1 MPVEQFTVEQLK
13 VRMAEILETWPLYRS
28 FVYDGA
34 DGVVVVP
41 EISLFC
47 SSCKRDTFWQTNVH
61 GQNFKQGFTTRTYKC
76 KNCGGA
82 TVTYYFY
89 WGVSTQKHN
98 LFFKVGQHP
107 ELEER
112 IPESLEQAFD
122 AADLKMYKNALRL
135 RNFNFGIGAVAY
147 VRRVVENRM
156 NDMLEIL
163 YEAAVEHNAPRE
175 VLARHDEVKRDI
187 RFAAKVDYAGELL
200 PATLRPAGK
209 PNPIAIL
216 HELASEGLHAK
227 TDEECVD
234 IFDACRKTFEYVFG
248 KMRIETEEA
257 KKFVK
262 ELADLTE
269 KKTRRERA

>member
-1 MPVEQFTVEQLK
+1 MTAEPLTDEQLK
-13 VRMAEILETWPLYRS
+13 TKMAQILATWPLYRT

-34 DGVVVVP
+34 DAVVVV
-41 EISLFC
+41 EQISLFC
-47 SSCKRDTFWQTNVH
+47 SSCKRETFWRTYAH
-61 GQNFKQGFTTRTYKC
+61 GQNFKQGFTTKAYKC
-76 KNCGGA
+76 KNCDGA
-82 TVTYYFY
+82 EVTYYFY
-89 WGVSTQKHN
+89 WGRSTNDHN

-107 ELEER
+107 ELEEEV
-112 IPESLEQAFD
+112 PESLVRAFNPT
-122 AADLKMYKNALRL
+122 DLKMYKNALRL

-156 NDMLEIL
+156 NDMLQIL
-163 YEAAVEHNAPRE
+163 YEAAVEHNALPA
-175 VLARHDEVKRDI
+175 VLARHDEVRRDI
-187 RFAAKVDYAGELL
+187 RFATKVDYAGELL

-269 KKTRRERA
+269 KKSKRERA